1 MLCLTVHRLL
11 FLSETKIPK
20 GKRYRVTLIIHTDW
34 RWANALVMY
43 VYLYVHVDGFIQD
56 IVLEGKG
63 NCIGVECT
71 CTTIEVP
78 SYMLLLWPAE
88 FIWVQSGVNLGMN
101 P

>member
-1 MLCLTVHRLL
+1 MSYCTQTIIFIRDKNSKGQEISGYIDYSHRLKV
-11 FLSETKIPK
+11 SQCT
-20 GKRYRVTLIIHTDW
+20 
-34 RWANALVMY
+34 LVMY

-78 SYMLLLWPAE
+78 SYMLLL
-88 FIWVQSGVNLGMN
+88 
-101 P
+101 